1 MKNKRIG
8 KRTVKLENK
17 PTIIST
23 GTIVGPK
30 EGEGPLKDYF
40 DMIMTDDLYG
50 EKTWELAESKMVET
64 ASQKAIQKAGK
75 KLSDVNYML
84 GGDLINQ
91 IVPASF
97 AARE

>member
-1 MKNKRIG
+1 
-8 KRTVKLENK
+8 
-17 PTIIST
+17 
-23 GTIVGPK
+23 
-30 EGEGPLKDYF
+30 
-40 DMIMTDDLYG
+40 MIMTDDLYG

-97 AARE
+97 AARELAIPFLGIWSLFYNGRRSLYRFYAYRWWFC